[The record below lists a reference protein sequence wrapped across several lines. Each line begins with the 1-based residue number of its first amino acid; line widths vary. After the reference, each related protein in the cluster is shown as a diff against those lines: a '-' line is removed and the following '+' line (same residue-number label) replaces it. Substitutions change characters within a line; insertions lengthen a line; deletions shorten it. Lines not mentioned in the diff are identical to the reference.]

1 MRLTLMVSACCFVA
15 TAVLNPEQIAPDVKE
30 VKLTSGD
37 DFSITVSIVRE
48 GRRAIARC
56 GVHGF
61 YYGTFV
67 ERDGRPR
74 YEQQW
79 FRDHAQLSHLS
90 SRMILSDKRG
100 VYSIV
105 CFAPFARR
113 RAQLGDGVNGSLQT
127 L

>member
-1 MRLTLMVSACCFVA
+1 MRLPLMVSACCFVA

-37 DFSITVSIVRE
+37 DFSINVSLIWE

-61 YYGTFV
+61 YYGAFV
-67 ERDGRPR
+67 ERDERPR

-79 FRDHAQLSHLS
+79 FRDHPQLSQFS
-90 SRMILSDKRG
+90 SRMILSDERG
-100 VYSIV
+100 VYSIA
-105 CFAPFARR
+105 CSEPFTKRGQNA
-113 RAQLGDGVNGSLQT
+113 NM
-127 L
+127 